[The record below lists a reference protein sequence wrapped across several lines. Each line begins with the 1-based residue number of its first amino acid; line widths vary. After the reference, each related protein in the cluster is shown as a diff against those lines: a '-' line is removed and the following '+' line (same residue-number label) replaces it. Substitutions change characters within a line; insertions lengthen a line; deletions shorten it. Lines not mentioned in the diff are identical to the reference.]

1 MTFILTFFGSCSL
14 QSRSCPLYC
23 QIVWKL
29 CSTSLA
35 WLSGSFWHCWPLS
48 PFWSPLW
55 LLWSI
60 FSGSLDF
67 TDHSWL
73 VFIEES
79 LTLKCWLSSR
89 LCLGMCSRHMSD
101 SAYSFWAISN
111 IPMGS
116 AAYVVCYSFSHVQL
130 TSWSAACQAPL
141 SMEFSMQEYWWV
153 AIPFSRGSSWSR
165 DWTQVSCLEGDSLP
179 SEPPGKP
186 QMAPKS
192 LPVMQTFLLS
202 TTPTHTTGP

>member
-1 MTFILTFFGSCSL
+1 MTDRTLLETFSSFGFLRYLCVWLCVCVCICVYWRVSITFLPEFSVCGNVTFILTFFGSCSL
-14 QSRSCPLYC
+14 QSHSCPLYC
-23 QIVWKL
+23 QIVWKH

-73 VFIEES
+73 VFVEES

-89 LCLGMCSRHMSD
+89 LCLGMCSRCMSD
-101 SAYSFWAISN
+101 SPYSFWAISN

-116 AAYVVCYSFSHVQL
+116 ATYVVCYSLSHVQL
-130 TSWSAACQAPL
+130 TPWSAARQAPL
-141 SMEFSMQEYWWV
+141 SMEFSMQEYW
-153 AIPFSRGSSWSR
+153 
-165 DWTQVSCLEGDSLP
+165 
-179 SEPPGKP
+179 
-186 QMAPKS
+186 
-192 LPVMQTFLLS
+192 
-202 TTPTHTTGP
+202 